1 MQSWKVIFRTT
12 LAFRT
17 TKQLLVWG
25 CNGHKLAIANP
36 NQQVCNEV
44 VNVYFYSSLFC
55 HRFT

>member
-25 CNGHKLAIANP
+25 CNGHKLAMANP
-36 NQQVCNEV
+36 NEQVCNEV
-44 VNVYFYSSLFC
+44 VNV
-55 HRFT
+55 